1 MGKTIN
7 LKSLNKRVQGV
18 KKAVIKMK
26 GRRGTT
32 AAQRRILNLFI
43 CHLDCVQQSIL
54 VSCSPRQ
61 PKYWL

>member
-7 LKSLNKRVQGV
+7 LKSLTKRVQGV

-32 AAQRRILNLFI
+32 AAQRLVLNLYI
-43 CHLDCVQQSIL
+43 SQLDTVRQSIL
-54 VSCSPRQ
+54 AICSPRQ
-61 PKYWL
+61 PKYWI